1 MPQKW
6 LDSVASLLDVGPD
19 IVWMSVQTKESGS
32 DQCVYFATCF
42 QRKAHKQMTVLNAFM
57 CAFISQE
64 NCVPDDTRRGSSP
77 QTMLKAQE
85 QRILFNGSIYI
96 LLQKKHWEY
105 FTGIPG
111 KEVGSSCTLSQCS
124 LIWFASERS
133 QSQESHLQ
141 MLGQFM
147 NC

>member
-1 MPQKW
+1 
-6 LDSVASLLDVGPD
+6 
-19 IVWMSVQTKESGS
+19 MSQMIFREGALQT
-32 DQCVYFATCF
+32 V
-42 QRKAHKQMTVLNAFM
+42 
-57 CAFISQE
+57 
-64 NCVPDDTRRGSSP
+64 
-77 QTMLKAQE
+77 LKAQE
-85 QRILFNGSIYI
+85 LSILFNGGIYI

-111 KEVGSSCTLSQCS
+111 KEVGSSCTQSQCS
-124 LIWFASERS
+124 LIWFVSERS